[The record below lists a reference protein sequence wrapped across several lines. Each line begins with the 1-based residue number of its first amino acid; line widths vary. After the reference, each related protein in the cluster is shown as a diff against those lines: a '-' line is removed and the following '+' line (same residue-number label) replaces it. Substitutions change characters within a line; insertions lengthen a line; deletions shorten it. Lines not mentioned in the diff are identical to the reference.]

1 MMLRI
6 EDVKCDRSPRDQI
19 ANIMQLAVVDMLAS
33 GRLPARRAGTVGLIA
48 GFFDHLCFWQVFDP
62 LIFDIGLVLAWT
74 MFFRWLFGRGLR
86 FHPASLL
93 QNASFGCTFVGRL
106 ATVSKYIPN

>member
-1 MMLRI
+1 
-6 EDVKCDRSPRDQI
+6 
-19 ANIMQLAVVDMLAS
+19 MQLAVVDMLAS

-106 ATVSKYIPN
+106 ATVSTIFSILLPQ